1 MIGFTIR
8 KLLYSLLILWGV
20 VTLIFM
26 LFFYL
31 PADPARMMLGQ
42 RADEASLKAIRQD
55 LGLDQPKWKQYLKYV
70 NDLSPVSFHSSRD
83 NSYFY
88 FDQSVYKPSVSLIKF
103 SESELVLKFPYLRRS
118 YQSGKNV
125 SGIITETMPNT
136 LILAFFAIVFASLF
150 GIAFGVLSAIHKNT
164 WFDRTTIV
172 ISTMGVSLPSFFAA
186 ILVGWLFAYV
196 LGEYTGLNLT
206 GNWVVMDDF
215 GEGIHYQWKN
225 LILPVFTLGMR
236 PLGVII
242 QLTRNSMLDTLSM
255 DFIRTAR
262 AKGLSEKRVIWVH
275 ALRNSLNPVVTA
287 ISGWFASM
295 MAGVVFVEY
304 IFGWKGLGYVVVD
317 ALGNFDLPLV
327 LGCVLTISVIFIIV
341 NFLVDVA
348 YSLLDPRIR
357 LH

>member
-1 MIGFTIR
+1 VFGFTIK
-8 KLLYSLLILWGV
+8 KLLYSLVILWGV
-20 VTLIFM
+20 VSLIFL

-55 LGLDQPKWKQYLKYV
+55 LGLDQSKWKQYFKYL
-70 NDLSPVSFHSSRD
+70 NDLSPVSVHSKNPS
-83 NSYFY
+83 SYFY
-88 FDQSVYKPSVSLIKF
+88 YDETVYKPSVAIF
-103 SESELVLKFPYLRRS
+103 SSSEKVWVLKYPYLRRS

-125 SGIITETMPNT
+125 SGIISETMPNT
-136 LILAFFAIVFASLF
+136 IILALMSIIFASILGIVF
-150 GIAFGVLSAIHKNT
+150 GVFSAIYKNT

-172 ISTMGVSLPSFFAA
+172 LSTMGVSLPSFFAA

-196 LGEYTGLNLT
+196 LGDYTGLNLT

-215 GEGIHYQWKN
+215 GEGVRYEWKN

-242 QLTRNSMLDTLSM
+242 QLTRNSMLDTMSM

-262 AKGLSEKRVIWVH
+262 AKGLSERRVIWVH

-304 IFGWKGLGYVVVD
+304 IFGWKGLGYIVVD

-341 NFLVDVA
+341 NFLVDIM
-348 YSLLDPRIR
+348 YSFLDPRIR
-357 LH
+357 LN

>member
-8 KLLYSLLILWGV
+8 KLLYSLIVLWGV
-20 VTLIFM
+20 VSLIFL

-55 LGLDQPKWKQYLKYV
+55 LGLDQPKWKQYVKYL
-70 NDLSPVSFHSSRD
+70 NDLSPLSIHSKD
-83 NSYFY
+83 EKDYFFY
-88 FDQSVYKPSVSLIKF
+88 DKEIYKPSVEVISF
-103 SESELVLKFPYLRRS
+103 SENILVVKYPYLRRS
-118 YQSGKNV
+118 YQSGKTV

-136 LILAFFAIVFASLF
+136 LILAVMAIIFASVF
-150 GIAFGVLSAIHKNT
+150 GIILGVLSAIHKNT

-172 ISTMGVSLPSFFAA
+172 FSTMGVSLPSFFAA

-196 LGEYTGLNLT
+196 LGKYTGLNLT

-215 GEGIHYQWKN
+215 GEGIRYEWKN

-236 PLGVII
+236 PLGVIV
-242 QLTRNSMLDTLSM
+242 QLTRNSMLDTMSM

-262 AKGLSEKRVIWVH
+262 AKGLSERRVIWIH

-341 NFLVDVA
+341 NFLVDIA

-357 LH
+357 LN

>member
-1 MIGFTIR
+1 MFGFTIK
-8 KLLYSLLILWGV
+8 KLLYSLIVLWGV
-20 VTLIFM
+20 VSLIFL

-55 LGLDQPKWKQYLKYV
+55 LGLDQPKWMQYLKYL
-70 NDLSPVSFHSSRD
+70 NDLSPVSIHSLKETD
-83 NSYFY
+83 YFY
-88 FDQSVYKPSVSLIKF
+88 FDESVYKPSASIITL
-103 SESELVLKFPYLRRS
+103 SERVIVLKYPYLRRS
-118 YQSGKNV
+118 YQSGKTV

-136 LILAFFAIVFASLF
+136 LILALMAIVFASIF
-150 GIAFGVLSAIHKNT
+150 GIILGVLSAIYKNT

-172 ISTMGVSLPSFFAA
+172 FSTIGVSLPSFFAA

-196 LGEYTGLNLT
+196 LGKYTGLNLT
-206 GNWVVMDDF
+206 GNWMVMDDF
-215 GEGIHYQWKN
+215 GEGIRYEWKN

-236 PLGVII
+236 PLGVIV

-262 AKGLSEKRVIWVH
+262 AKGLSQKRVIWVH

-295 MAGVVFVEY
+295 MAGVVFIEY
-304 IFGWKGLGYVVVD
+304 IFGWKGLGYIVVD

-341 NFLVDVA
+341 NFLVDIA

-357 LH
+357 LN

>member
-1 MIGFTIR
+1 
-8 KLLYSLLILWGV
+8 LWGV
-20 VTLIFM
+20 VSLIFL

-55 LGLDQPKWKQYLKYV
+55 LGLDQPKWKQYFKYL
-70 NDLSPVSFHSSRD
+70 NDLSPLSVHSKNPSD
-83 NSYFY
+83 YFY
-88 FDQSVYKPSVSLIKF
+88 YDEVVYTPSTQIASF
-103 SESELVLKFPYLRRS
+103 SESVLVLKYPYLRRS

-125 SGIITETMPNT
+125 SGIIIETMPNT
-136 LILAFFAIVFASLF
+136 LILALMAIIFASIF
-150 GIAFGVLSAIHKNT
+150 GIILGVFSAIYKNT
-164 WFDRTTIV
+164 WFDRTSIV
-172 ISTMGVSLPSFFAA
+172 FSTMGVSLPSFFAA
-186 ILVGWLFAYV
+186 ILVGWFFAYV
-196 LGEYTGLNLT
+196 LGKYTGLNLT
-206 GNWVVMDDF
+206 GNWQVMDDF
-215 GEGIHYQWKN
+215 GEGVRYEWKN
-225 LILPVFTLGMR
+225 LILPVFTLAMR
-236 PLGVII
+236 PLGVIV

-275 ALRNSLNPVVTA
+275 TLRNSLNPVVTA

-341 NFLVDVA
+341 NFLVDIA

-357 LH
+357 LN

>member
-1 MIGFTIR
+1 VIGFTLR
-8 KLLYSLLILWGV
+8 KLLYSIVVLWGV
-20 VTLIFM
+20 VTLIFL

-55 LGLDQPKWKQYLKYV
+55 LGLDQPKWKQYFKYL
-70 NDLSPVSFHSSRD
+70 NDLSPISLHSKKEK
-83 NSYFY
+83 NYFY
-88 FDQSVYKPSVSLIKF
+88 YDQNVYRPSATIASFNEKVF
-103 SESELVLKFPYLRRS
+103 VLKYPYLRRS

-136 LILAFFAIVFASLF
+136 LILALMAIIFASIF
-150 GIAFGVLSAIHKNT
+150 GIILGVLSAIHKNT
-164 WFDRTTIV
+164 WFDRATIV

-206 GNWVVMDDF
+206 GNWQIMDDF
-215 GEGIHYQWKN
+215 GEGIRYEWKN
-225 LILPVFTLGMR
+225 LILPVFTLAMR
-236 PLGVII
+236 PLGVIV

-341 NFLVDVA
+341 NFLVDIA
-348 YSLLDPRIR
+348 YSFLDPRIR

>member
-1 MIGFTIR
+1 MFGFTIR
-8 KLLYSLLILWGV
+8 KVLYSFVILWGV
-20 VTLIFM
+20 VSLIFL

-55 LGLDQPKWKQYLKYV
+55 LGLDQPKWKQYFKYL
-70 NDLSPVSFHSSRD
+70 NDLSPVSVHSKNESD
-83 NSYFY
+83 YFF
-88 FDQSVYKPSVSLIKF
+88 FDRTVYKPAVEIAGT
-103 SESELVLKFPYLRRS
+103 SEKVVVLKYPYLRRS

-136 LILAFFAIVFASLF
+136 LILALMSILFASVL
-150 GIAFGVLSAIHKNT
+150 GIVFGVLSAIYKNT
-164 WFDRTTIV
+164 WFDRATIV
-172 ISTMGVSLPSFFAA
+172 VSTMGVSLPSFFAA

-206 GNWVVMDDF
+206 GNWLVMDDF
-215 GEGIHYQWKN
+215 GEGVRYEWKN

-262 AKGLSEKRVIWVH
+262 AKGLSENRVIWGH

-287 ISGWFASM
+287 VSGWFASM

-341 NFLVDVA
+341 NFLVDIV
-348 YSLLDPRIR
+348 YSFLDPRIR

>member
-1 MIGFTIR
+1 
-8 KLLYSLLILWGV
+8 LWGV
-20 VTLIFM
+20 VSLIFL

-55 LGLDQPKWKQYLKYV
+55 LGLDQPKWKQYVKYL
-70 NDLSPVSFHSSRD
+70 NDLSPLSIHSKD
-83 NSYFY
+83 ENDYFFY
-88 FDQSVYKPSVSLIKF
+88 DKNIYIPSTELISF
-103 SESELVLKFPYLRRS
+103 SENMLVLKYPYLRRS
-118 YQSGKNV
+118 YQSGKTV

-136 LILAFFAIVFASLF
+136 LILAVMAIIFASLF
-150 GIAFGVLSAIHKNT
+150 GIILGVLSAIHKNT

-172 ISTMGVSLPSFFAA
+172 FSTMGVSLPSFFAA

-196 LGEYTGLNLT
+196 LGKYTGLNLT

-215 GEGIHYQWKN
+215 GEGIRYEWKN

-236 PLGVII
+236 PLGVIV
-242 QLTRNSMLDTLSM
+242 QLTRNSMLDTMSM

-262 AKGLSEKRVIWVH
+262 AKGLSERRVIWIH

-341 NFLVDVA
+341 NFLVDIA

-357 LH
+357 LN

>member
-1 MIGFTIR
+1 MFGFTIK
-8 KLLYSLLILWGV
+8 KLLYSIVVLWGV
-20 VTLIFM
+20 VSLIFL

-55 LGLDQPKWKQYLKYV
+55 LGLDQPKWKQYLKYL
-70 NDLSPVSFHSSRD
+70 NDLSPVSVHSLKESD
-83 NSYFY
+83 YFY
-88 FDQSVYKPSVSLIKF
+88 FDETIYKPSAKIVSFTNKIV
-103 SESELVLKFPYLRRS
+103 VLKYPYLRRS
-118 YQSGKNV
+118 YQSGKTV
-125 SGIITETMPNT
+125 AGIITETMPNT
-136 LILAFFAIVFASLF
+136 LILALMAIVFASIF
-150 GIAFGVLSAIHKNT
+150 GIILGVLSAIYKNT

-172 ISTMGVSLPSFFAA
+172 FSTIGVSLPSFFAA

-196 LGEYTGLNLT
+196 LGKYTGLNLT
-206 GNWVVMDDF
+206 GNWMVMDDF
-215 GEGIHYQWKN
+215 GEGIRYEWKN

-236 PLGVII
+236 PLGVIV

-262 AKGLSEKRVIWVH
+262 AKGLSENRVIWVH

-295 MAGVVFVEY
+295 MAGVVFIEY

-341 NFLVDVA
+341 NFLVDIA

-357 LH
+357 LN

>member
-1 MIGFTIR
+1 MFGFTIR
-8 KLLYSLLILWGV
+8 KLLYSIVVLWGV
-20 VTLIFM
+20 VSLIFL

-55 LGLDQPKWKQYLKYV
+55 LGLDQPKWKQYLKYL
-70 NDLSPVSFHSSRD
+70 NDLSPVSIHSLKESD
-83 NSYFY
+83 YFY
-88 FDQSVYKPSVSLIKF
+88 FDEIVYKPSAKIVSFTNKVV
-103 SESELVLKFPYLRRS
+103 VLKYPYLRRS
-118 YQSGKNV
+118 YQSGKTV
-125 SGIITETMPNT
+125 AGIITETMPNT
-136 LILAFFAIVFASLF
+136 LILALMAIVFASIF
-150 GIAFGVLSAIHKNT
+150 GIILGVLSAIYKNT

-172 ISTMGVSLPSFFAA
+172 FSTIGVSLPSFFAA

-196 LGEYTGLNLT
+196 LGKYTGLNLT
-206 GNWVVMDDF
+206 GNWMVMDDF
-215 GEGIHYQWKN
+215 GEGIRYEWKN

-236 PLGVII
+236 PLGVIV

-262 AKGLSEKRVIWVH
+262 AKGLSENRVIWVH

-295 MAGVVFVEY
+295 MAGVVFIEY

-341 NFLVDVA
+341 NFLVDIA

-357 LH
+357 LN

>member
-8 KLLYSLLILWGV
+8 KLLYSIVVLWGV
-20 VTLIFM
+20 VSLIFL

-55 LGLDQPKWKQYLKYV
+55 LGLDQPKWKQYVKYL
-70 NDLSPVSFHSSRD
+70 NDLSPVSFHSR
-83 NSYFY
+83 NGQNYFFY
-88 FDQSVYKPSVSLIKF
+88 DKDVYKPSTEIIST
-103 SESELVLKFPYLRRS
+103 SENVLVLKYPYMRRS

-136 LILAFFAIVFASLF
+136 LILAVMAIIFASVF
-150 GIAFGVLSAIHKNT
+150 GIILGVLSAIYKNS
-164 WFDRTTIV
+164 WFDRSTIV
-172 ISTMGVSLPSFFAA
+172 FSTMGVSLPSFFAA
-186 ILVGWLFAYV
+186 ILVGWLFAYI
-196 LGEYTGLNLT
+196 LGKYTGLNLT

-215 GEGIHYQWKN
+215 GDGTRYEWKN
-225 LILPVFTLGMR
+225 LILPVFTLAMR
-236 PLGVII
+236 PLGVIV
-242 QLTRNSMLDTLSM
+242 QLTRNSMLDTISM

-262 AKGLSEKRVIWVH
+262 AKGLSEKRVIWIH

-341 NFLVDVA
+341 NFLVDII

>member
-1 MIGFTIR
+1 MFGFTIK
-8 KLLYSLLILWGV
+8 KLLYSLVVLWGV
-20 VTLIFM
+20 VSLIFL

-55 LGLDQPKWKQYLKYV
+55 LGLDQPKWKQYFKYL
-70 NDLSPVSFHSSRD
+70 NDLSPVSIHSLNETD
-83 NSYFY
+83 YFY
-88 FDQSVYKPSVSLIKF
+88 FDEGVYKPAARILTL
-103 SESELVLKFPYLRRS
+103 SEKVVVLKYPYLRRS
-118 YQSGKNV
+118 YQSGKTV

-136 LILAFFAIVFASLF
+136 LILALMAIIFASIF
-150 GIAFGVLSAIHKNT
+150 GIILGVLSAIYKNT

-172 ISTMGVSLPSFFAA
+172 FSTIGVSLPSFFAA

-196 LGEYTGLNLT
+196 LGKYTGLNLT

-215 GEGIHYQWKN
+215 GEGIRYEWKN

-236 PLGVII
+236 PLGVIV

-262 AKGLSEKRVIWVH
+262 AKGLSENRVIWVH

-295 MAGVVFVEY
+295 MAGVVFIEY
-304 IFGWKGLGYVVVD
+304 IFGWKGLGYIVVD

-327 LGCVLTISVIFIIV
+327 LGCVLTISVIFIVV
-341 NFLVDVA
+341 NFLVDIA

-357 LH
+357 LN